1 MSFAELRTRQQAAGA
16 TFTVTESRELVLHYG
31 AVAAEYE
38 AVRNDVALFD
48 ASAAGRFW
56 MRDRD
61 RAALLHRLSTNNIE
75 ALQPG
80 QGCQTVLTNH
90 NGRIIDLLTVHRID
104 EQLLIT
110 TSPQQRDA
118 VFNLVRKNIFFN
130 DKVKLEAASDKL
142 GQFHLYGPRSAA
154 LLHTISGASVD
165 DLPLHDIRV
174 AEFNGMFLW
183 IARIKPLGSDASPT
197 PDAAQSGARVATS
210 FALYVPVETLAEVWD
225 ALCAA
230 GAQPLGA
237 AAYDILRVEAGQGA
251 FGRELSLEYIPL
263 ETGLWDAISFT
274 KGCYVGQE
282 IIARME
288 SRNRLAKQLRGLK
301 LTVAEEAADEQSL
314 AELQL
319 PAKLDVEGKES
330 GDLTSV
336 VHSPRFGPIALAYVR
351 TAHAAPG
358 TIVGIAGSTMIGEV
372 VELPFA

>member
-16 TFTVTESRELVLHYG
+16 TFTIAEGHEFVLHYSTIIT
-31 AVAAEYE
+31 EYE
-38 AVRNDVALFD
+38 TVRNGAALFD
-48 ASAAGRFW
+48 ASAVGRFW
-56 MRDRD
+56 IHDRD
-61 RAALLHRLSTNNIE
+61 RATLLHRLSTNNIE
-75 ALQPG
+75 VLQTG

-130 DKVKLEAASDKL
+130 DKVKLKPASDKL
-142 GQFHLYGPRSAA
+142 GQFHLYGPQSAA
-154 LLHTISGASVD
+154 LLHTVSGASVD
-165 DLPLHDIRV
+165 DLPLHHICA
-174 AEFNGMFLW
+174 AEINGMSLW
-183 IARIKPLGSDASPT
+183 IARIKPLNSDVASAPG
-197 PDAAQSGARVATS
+197 AAQSGAGAAIS

-237 AAYDILRVEAGQGA
+237 AAYDILRVEAGQGV

-301 LTVAEEAADEQSL
+301 LRLEHNTADESSIT
-314 AELQL
+314 ELQL
-319 PAKLDVEGKES
+319 PVKLDVGGKEA
-330 GDLTSV
+330 GDLTSIV
-336 VHSPRFGPIALAYVR
+336 QSPHFGPIALAYVR

-358 TIVGIAGSTMIGEV
+358 AVVGVASSNMTGEV